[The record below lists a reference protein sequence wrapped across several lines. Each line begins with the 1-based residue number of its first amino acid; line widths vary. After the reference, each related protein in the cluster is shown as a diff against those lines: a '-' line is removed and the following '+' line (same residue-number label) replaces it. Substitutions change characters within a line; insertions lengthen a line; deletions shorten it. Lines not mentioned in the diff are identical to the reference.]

1 MVLLTYDFIN
11 YCITNYGLI
20 NYGITDYDI
29 TNYDITNYGIIN
41 YDITNNDITN
51 YGIINYD
58 ITNYGIIT
66 YDIINYGITD
76 YDITNYGIYGIVLQG
91 WDRVRRCDQQDY
103 DPPCGPCEGVG
114 GIPTGSDNDDI
125 ALTSCTVVAT
135 PQDIPSPHPIVW
147 GTQWTLPLAYEILI
161 GQKNDPF
168 CFQTFPGADS
178 VSQVA
183 SKAHYYL

>member
-29 TNYDITNYGIIN
+29 TNYGIYGIIN
-41 YDITNNDITN
+41 
-51 YGIINYD
+51 
-58 ITNYGIIT
+58 
-66 YDIINYGITD
+66 
-76 YDITNYGIYGIVLQG
+76 YGIVLQG

-168 CFQTFPGADS
+168 CFTTFPGADS

-183 SKAHYYL
+183 SKAQHYM